1 LLAPLLRTR
10 FRAMTRATALL
21 VRHEPLACATVLGL
35 MAAAC
40 MYVLAHA
47 ARMERC
53 LAVAGLSVA
62 LVCLAHGTR
71 ADERFLRTAGAP
83 YRRLFA
89 VEYAAASV
97 PASLLLLASA
107 FPWIAALPF
116 AAVLAALFPSGKLRG
131 ARFARSAVVRVPGPA
146 DAFEWKAGLRSA
158 APGIVVVYALAG
170 LLARLPAAPLLAL
183 PVLAL
188 MAAGMYQ
195 DGEGWPMLEALDR
208 SPARFLRRKIA
219 HALGHGGV
227 LAAPPSVLFLS
238 LHPALWPVLGM
249 VLAACAVIVTGA
261 VLLKYAL
268 WHEGRLP
275 TIAGMLGV
283 LAIAVSVA
291 VPPVA
296 LFLLHRFWRMAVH
309 NLDPHLYAFD

>member
-1 LLAPLLRTR
+1 
-10 FRAMTRATALL
+10 MTRGTALL

-35 MAAAC
+35 AAAAC
-40 MYVLAHA
+40 IYVLAHA

-62 LVCLAHGTR
+62 LVWLAHGTR

-83 YRRLFA
+83 HRGLFA
-89 VEYAAASV
+89 VEYAAASL
-97 PASLLLLASA
+97 PASILLLASA
-107 FPWIAALPF
+107 FPWTAAVPF
-116 AAVLAALFPSGKLRG
+116 AAVAAALFPSGTLRG
-131 ARFARSAVVRVPGPA
+131 ARSGRRSAPRVPGPA

-158 APGIVVVYALAG
+158 APGIVAVYALAT
-170 LLARLPAAPLLAL
+170 LLARFPAAPLLAMA
-183 PVLAL
+183 VLAL

-219 HALGHGGV
+219 LALGHGGV
-227 LAAPPSVLFLS
+227 LAAPPVILFIVL
-238 LHPALWPVLGM
+238 HTALWPVLAM
-249 VLAACAVIVTGA
+249 VLAACAVIVAGA

-283 LAIAVSVA
+283 LAIAASVA
-291 VPPVA
+291 VPPLA
-296 LFLLHRFWRMAVH
+296 LFLLHRFWRIAVR
-309 NLDPHLYAFD
+309 NLDPYLYAFD

>member
-1 LLAPLLRTR
+1 
-10 FRAMTRATALL
+10 MTRATALL
-21 VRHEPLACATVLGL
+21 LRHEPLACATVLGL
-35 MAAAC
+35 MVAAC
-40 MYVLAHA
+40 VYVLAHA

-116 AAVLAALFPSGKLRG
+116 AAVLAPLFPSGTLRG
-131 ARFARSAVVRVPGPA
+131 ARSARSAAVRVPGPA

-158 APGIVVVYALAG
+158 VPSLVVVYPLAG
-170 LLARLPAAPLLAL
+170 LLARFPAAPLLGL
-183 PVLAL
+183 VVLSL

-219 HALGHGGV
+219 HALGHWGV
-227 LAAPPSVLFLS
+227 LAAPPSILFVI
-238 LHPALWPVLGM
+238 LHPALWPVLAAA
-249 VLAACAVIVTGA
+249 LAGCAVIVTGA

-268 WHEGRLP
+268 WQEGRLP

-283 LAIAVSVA
+283 LAIAASVA

-296 LFLLHRFWRMAVH
+296 LFLLHRFWRMAVR
-309 NLDPHLYAFD
+309 NLDPYLYAFD